1 MFFAD
6 VAAEVLLVGEFCF
19 CLFGFCLGIL
29 YRFKLDVLLFL
40 SAKSE
45 MQVHTYLGFQINEF
59 PVTFVSHL
67 TGSLLQLQRSFLD

>member
-1 MFFAD
+1 MFCAD
-6 VAAEVLLVGEFCF
+6 VAAEGLLIGEFWF

-29 YRFKLDVLLFL
+29 YRFKLDMLLFL

-59 PVTFVSHL
+59 PITFVSHL
-67 TGSLLQLQRSFLD
+67 IGSLLQLQHSFVV

>member
-6 VAAEVLLVGEFCF
+6 VAAEVLLVGGFCF

-29 YRFKLDVLLFL
+29 YRFKLDRLLFL

-45 MQVHTYLGFQINEF
+45 MQVHTNLGF
-59 PVTFVSHL
+59 
-67 TGSLLQLQRSFLD
+67 